1 MRRILLAMVA
11 VAALGAVA
19 TAQQSGQTQ
28 NSADPAQRQQQAPEK
43 QAGDEQEPKGVEELS
58 PDLTFPEDR
67 NAPPR
72 SDESSSKQTKIDLS
86 PPMGD
91 AMSHPNSGVADDVM
105 EVHVW
110 DPHKAEKNVEVG
122 DYYFKRKNY
131 VAAANRYREALKWK
145 DNDAIATFKLGV
157 SSEKLGKFEDAREAY
172 ESYLKILPNGPNAE
186 ESKKALEKLPKPPAE
201 EKKIGE
207 LKTK

>member
-1 MRRILLAMVA
+1 MLA
-11 VAALGAVA
+11 VAALGAVGV
-19 TAQQSGQTQ
+19 AQQQGQT
-28 NSADPAQRQQQAPEK
+28 SGDPAQKQQQAPEK
-43 QAGDEQEPKGVEELS
+43 QAGDEQEPKGVEQLS

-91 AMSHPNSGVADDVM
+91 AMSHPNSGVADEVM

-110 DPHKAEKNVEVG
+110 DPHKADKNVEVG

-145 DNDAIATFKLGV
+145 DNDAEAMFKLGQ
-157 SSEKLGKFEDAREAY
+157 SSEKLGKVDDAREAY
-172 ESYLKILPNGPNAE
+172 ESYLKTLPQGPNAE
-186 ESKKALEKLPKPPAE
+186 ESKKALEKLPKVPAE

-207 LKTK
+207 LKTKNQ